1 MQMSIIAKITG
12 FFKKNPQ
19 NLEKDGQLK
28 SHLYIGKFI
37 KQDNTGIGESIA
49 VEGKR
54 IIMKKS
60 ESIVSIPLEAII
72 RIDENI
78 IVGDFDIEES
88 LRLGKE
94 WADQKDMLVFDDK
107 GMLVK

>member
-1 MQMSIIAKITG
+1 MSIIAKITD

-28 SHLYIGKFI
+28 SHYYIGKFV
-37 KQDNTGIGESIA
+37 KHDNTDIGESIG
-49 VEGKR
+49 VEGQR
-54 IIMKKS
+54 IIIKNS
-60 ESIVSIPLEAII
+60 ENIISIPIEAII
-72 RIDENI
+72 KNAENI
-78 IVGDFDIEES
+78 IVGDFDREEA

-94 WADQKDMLVFDDK
+94 WADQKDMLVFDEK

>member
-1 MQMSIIAKITG
+1 MSIIAKITG

-28 SHLYIGKFI
+28 SHLYIGKFV

-54 IIMKKS
+54 IIIKNP
-60 ESIVSIPLEAII
+60 ESVMSIPLEAIM

-78 IVGDFDIEES
+78 IVGDFEREES

-94 WADQKDMLVFDDK
+94 WADQKDTLVFDEK
-107 GMLVK
+107 GMMVK

>member
-1 MQMSIIAKITG
+1 MSIIVKITG
-12 FFKKNPQ
+12 FFKKKPQ

-28 SHLYIGKFI
+28 SHYYIGKFV
-37 KQDNTGIGESIA
+37 KQNNTDIGESIA

-54 IIMKKS
+54 IIIKKS
-60 ESIVSIPLEAII
+60 ESIISIPFEAII

-78 IVGDFDIEES
+78 IAGDFDREEC

-94 WADQKDMLVFDDK
+94 WADQKDMLIFDDK

>member
-1 MQMSIIAKITG
+1 MSIIAKITG

-19 NLEKDGQLK
+19 NLEKDCQLN
-28 SHLYIGKFI
+28 SHLYIGKFV
-37 KQDNTGIGESIA
+37 KQNNTDIGESIA

-54 IIMKKS
+54 IIIKNP
-60 ESIVSIPLEAII
+60 ESVMSIPLEAIM

-78 IVGDFDIEES
+78 IVGDFEKEES
-88 LRLGKE
+88 IRLGKE
-94 WADQKDMLVFDDK
+94 WTDKKDTMVFDEK